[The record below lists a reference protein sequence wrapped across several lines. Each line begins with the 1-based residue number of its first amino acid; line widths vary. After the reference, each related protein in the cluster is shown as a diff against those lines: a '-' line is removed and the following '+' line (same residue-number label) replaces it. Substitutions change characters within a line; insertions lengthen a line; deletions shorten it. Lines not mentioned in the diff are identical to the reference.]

1 MTKTE
6 AHDIMQ
12 TLGETLTERR
22 RELARAI
29 IVAERRLAE
38 FDGAWSRHDMA
49 WLAEERFI
57 RAGLALE
64 VEQARATLEG

>member
-6 AHDIMQ
+6 ARDIMQ

-29 IVAERRLAE
+29 VVAERRLAE

-64 VEQARATLEG
+64 AEQARAVIEG

>member
-1 MTKTE
+1 MTKSD

-38 FDGAWSRHDMA
+38 FDDAWERHDLA

>member
-1 MTKTE
+1 MTKTD

-12 TLGETLTERR
+12 TLGETLAARR
-22 RELARAI
+22 QELLSAITAAQARL
-29 IVAERRLAE
+29 EE

-64 VEQARATLEG
+64 AEQARATLEG